1 MKRNLGIYFVFVTLA
16 LTLCAC
22 GEETY
27 TFESEMGVFNEYEDP
42 SNMAHTATDKEEEIS
57 KSNDIAVKTEVGE
70 KLPDLSQAEKET
82 YLAVLEGIEAKI
94 ALDEG
99 HVDTGRGLFY
109 DIDSNG
115 CLELMLCYEYPE
127 ATLAFEVWTII
138 DGKAMQ
144 LAAISDL
151 GSIAGAGD
159 GGIHL
164 VSYDDNE
171 YLCFWTYNV
180 EPWPPGR
187 TLDQYNVSEWLI
199 TDGRLRSPRR
209 MSVEFF
215 AKSGKVDEALA
226 SFSVRSSTH
235 GEISQE
241 VCQAFL
247 SRYIEEPKAVLC
259 RSEGLDRQLGF
270 TLAEMKMALNT

>member
-1 MKRNLGIYFVFVTLA
+1 MKRNLIMYFVL
-16 LTLCAC
+16 LTFTMVLCAC
-22 GEETY
+22 GRGTY
-27 TFESEMGVFNEYEDP
+27 TFGSEMEVADEQEDP
-42 SNMAHTATDKEEEIS
+42 HNMTQMATDKEEEIS
-57 KSNDIAVKTEVGE
+57 KSNDIAVKTEEGE

-99 HVDTGRGLFY
+99 HVETGRGLFY
-109 DIDSNG
+109 DIDSNA
-115 CLELMLCYEYPE
+115 CPELMLCYEYPE

-164 VSYDDNE
+164 VSYDGND

-187 TLDQYNVSEWLI
+187 ILDQYNVSEWLI

-226 SFSVRSSTH
+226 SFSVWLSTQ

-241 VCQAFL
+241 ACQAFL
-247 SRYIEEPKAVLC
+247 TRYIEEPKAILC
-259 RSEGLDRQLGF
+259 RSAGLDRPLGF
-270 TLAEMKMALNT
+270 TLAELKMELNT

>member
-1 MKRNLGIYFVFVTLA
+1 
-16 LTLCAC
+16 
-22 GEETY
+22 
-27 TFESEMGVFNEYEDP
+27 
-42 SNMAHTATDKEEEIS
+42 MAQMATDKEEEIS

-109 DIDSNG
+109 DMDSNG
-115 CLELMLCYEYPE
+115 CAELMLCYEYPE
-127 ATLAFEVWTII
+127 ATMAFEVWTII
-138 DGKAMQ
+138 GGKAVQ

-151 GSIAGAGD
+151 GSVAGAGD
-159 GGIHL
+159 SGIHL
-164 VSYDDNE
+164 VSYDGNE
-171 YLCFWTYNV
+171 YLCFWNYNV

-226 SFSVRSSTH
+226 SFSVWSSTH

>member
-1 MKRNLGIYFVFVTLA
+1 MKRNLGICFVFVTLA

-27 TFESEMGVFNEYEDP
+27 TFENEMGVSNEYEDP
-42 SNMAHTATDKEEEIS
+42 SNMAQMATDKEEIS
-57 KSNDIAVKTEVGE
+57 KSHDITAKTETGE

-99 HVDTGRGLFY
+99 YVDSGRGLFY
-109 DIDSNG
+109 DMDSNG
-115 CLELMLCYEYPE
+115 CAELMLCYEYPE
-127 ATLAFEVWTII
+127 ATMAFEVWTVIG
-138 DGKAMQ
+138 GKAVQ

-151 GSIAGAGD
+151 GSVAGAGD
-159 GGIHL
+159 SGIHL
-164 VSYDDNE
+164 VSYDGNE
-171 YLCFWTYNV
+171 YLCFWNFNV

-187 TLDQYNVSEWLI
+187 TLDKYTVSEWRI
-199 TDGRLRSPRR
+199 ADGRLINPRR

-215 AKSGKVDEALA
+215 ANGGKVDEVLA
-226 SFSVRSSTH
+226 SFSIWTSPH

-247 SRYIEEPKAVLC
+247 TRYIEEPKAVLC
-259 RSEGLDRQLGF
+259 RSTGLDRQLGF
-270 TLAEMKMALNT
+270 TLAEMKVALNT